1 MFPRGD
7 MSKRVVTEE
16 IYKAAK
22 NVPKLSPN
30 TARLLQLFSGDD
42 YELQDVI
49 DLVKYD
55 SALTSRILGVAN
67 SVALS
72 GIKQISSI
80 DRAVLY
86 LGERMVV
93 TIALT
98 DVAHYFFDRR
108 LSGYKAGKGELWEH
122 DLRTAIASR
131 EVARLVDYEVNADMA
146 FTAGLLHDFGK
157 AVIADYLMDASQDV
171 QEKIQE
177 HFQGDFLAG
186 ERDLLGV
193 DHAEIGHL
201 VAQSWSLPG
210 SLETSIRYHHEPGSA
225 PRAFQPLIYMVHIGD
240 ILAMLAGSG
249 TGIDTMHYY
258 LDRDYERYFILT
270 FDQVATA
277 MLNTNEE
284 FDSVRRLFQKT

>member
-1 MFPRGD
+1 MLSRGD
-7 MSKRVVTEE
+7 MTKRVVTEE
-16 IYKAAK
+16 IYEAAR

-30 TARLLQLFSGDD
+30 TARLLQLVSGED
-42 YELQDVI
+42 YDLQDVI

-55 SALTSRILGVAN
+55 SALTSRVIGVAN

-98 DVAHYFFDRR
+98 DVAHYFFDRK

-131 EVARLVDYEVNADMA
+131 EVARSVDYEINADMA

-157 AVIADYLMDASQDV
+157 AVIADYLKRASQD
-171 QEKIQE
+171 IQE
-177 HFQGDFLAG
+177 RIREYFQGDFLAG

-193 DHAEIGHL
+193 DHAEIGHM

-210 SLETSIRYHHEPGSA
+210 SLETSIRYHHEPSRA
-225 PRAFQPLIYMVHIGD
+225 PRAFQPLVYIVHIGD

-258 LDRDYERYFILT
+258 LDRDYDRYFILT
-270 FDQVATA
+270 FDQVASA

-284 FDSVRRLFQKT
+284 FGTIQRLFRKA